1 MPAPAKRPLGYVPP
15 LPNDGSKFQT
25 PNTLRIDVHYA
36 NLLLVERWN
45 WDRFNRLA
53 SFLQISH
60 AELASAVTLPH
71 RYLAQYERSNRIPNR
86 DGNGRAVALILTLLE
101 SHVCGAW
108 TNDVIAN
115 PFPSLNSDAQPPS
128 S

>member
-1 MPAPAKRPLGYVPP
+1 MPVERQRPLGYVPS
-15 LPNDGSKFQT
+15 LPNAGSKRQT

-36 NLLLVERWN
+36 NLLLVERWT

-53 SFLQISH
+53 AFLQISH

-71 RYLAQYERSNRIPNR
+71 RYLENYERTNRIPNR
-86 DGNGRAVALILTLLE
+86 DGNGRALALLLTLLE
-101 SHVCGAW
+101 SHCCGEW
-108 TNDVIAN
+108 TNDVIRN
-115 PFPSLNSDAQPPS
+115 PFPDLNDAQPPS